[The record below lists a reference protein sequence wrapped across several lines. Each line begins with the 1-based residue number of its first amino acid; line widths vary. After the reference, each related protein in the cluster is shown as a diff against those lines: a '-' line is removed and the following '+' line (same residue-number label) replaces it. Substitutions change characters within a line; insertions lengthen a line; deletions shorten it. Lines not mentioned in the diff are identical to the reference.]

1 MSRSLVD
8 HIIAGLGILALG
20 FGVGCWVA
28 GGYIYAKT
36 LAYAAPVTPPWVATV
51 RAFTWAGFLAFGLAA
66 LTLIVRDYR
75 RRTATDPSTK
85 TR

>member
-1 MSRSLVD
+1 VD

-36 LAYAAPVTPPWVATV
+36 LAYAAPVAPPWVATV
-51 RAFTWAGFLAFGLAA
+51 RALTWAGFLAFGLAA
-66 LTLIVRDYR
+66 LALIVRDYR
-75 RRTATDPSTK
+75 RRAAGESSTK
-85 TR
+85 PG